1 MATDFNAENLK
12 TEYFNWLDEQESF
25 NDVGMASR
33 PVVEIQTPFLD
44 DLFDG
49 IDLYV
54 YAHADNQVL
63 ITDNGYTLDNLE
75 TNGITFDKRS
85 KARNKILE
93 DILDSFGIE
102 RESKSKKLFI
112 ISKRDE
118 FPNAK
123 QRLLQGILKIIDL
136 NYTESRNVINLFAD
150 TVASTFTDSGI
161 LFNRSRAVV
170 APNGR
175 SFVFDFMIPT
185 KNNGDTLVRTFHS
198 PQFTSAAKVYSWDAS
213 YINRYTANKPGKFI
227 AVIDDEDVKADQIN
241 EFNEILNG
249 EEQAKIQGI
258 SFSKMK
264 EQIKQFANE

>member
-102 RESKSKKLFI
+102 RESNSKNSLSFLSVTNSLMPNNDCYK
-112 ISKRDE
+112 E
-118 FPNAK
+118 F
-123 QRLLQGILKIIDL
+123 
-136 NYTESRNVINLFAD
+136 
-150 TVASTFTDSGI
+150 
-161 LFNRSRAVV
+161 
-170 APNGR
+170 
-175 SFVFDFMIPT
+175 
-185 KNNGDTLVRTFHS
+185 
-198 PQFTSAAKVYSWDAS
+198 
-213 YINRYTANKPGKFI
+213 
-227 AVIDDEDVKADQIN
+227 
-241 EFNEILNG
+241 
-249 EEQAKIQGI
+249 
-258 SFSKMK
+258 
-264 EQIKQFANE
+264 